1 MLPSSMFSTR
11 KARENEIRELKE
23 EVAKKESLLCILS
36 HDMSR
41 DTETSQS
48 EVVDCWEDREH
59 LCNDGDGCD
68 SKEKL
73 VVLLL
78 KGIQLTDKHII
89 IPRKRFAWETEFDF
103 CQTLILFLTDRV
115 GSTEFNDGE
124 ISNFEAWI

>member
-1 MLPSSMFSTR
+1 MFSTR
-11 KARENEIRELKE
+11 KAREYEIGQLKE

-78 KGIQLTDKHII
+78 KG
-89 IPRKRFAWETEFDF
+89 
-103 CQTLILFLTDRV
+103 
-115 GSTEFNDGE
+115 N
-124 ISNFEAWI
+124 